1 MADLS
6 LTIPLFTPGIG
17 LLSERLNE
25 VASITSEMLVG
36 VRAWNT
42 IAKTCDWLQMKV
54 SALK

>member
-17 LLSERLNE
+17 LWSERLNE

-42 IAKTCDWLQMKV
+42 IAKAFDWLQMKV

>member
-17 LLSERLNE
+17 LWSERVNE

-36 VRAWNT
+36 VRACYA
-42 IAKTCDWLQMKV
+42 IAETCGRPQMKV
-54 SALK
+54 ATLK